1 MKQNFLDKLDGG
13 WGDII
18 ADTYKKYNSIDTTMT
33 FSTEEGY
40 LVDDYL
46 TPSTK
51 ENIKT
56 FTIVNP
62 VLEIL
67 IKDEYVQRSFS
78 SNKAGDLTIGI
89 KDYDYIDVTFGN
101 NGGSARIPKS
111 DTYKLKYN
119 NSGIHMYVQ
128 LSPNVIGSMKFFE
141 CWRELGDVETDVE
154 TNQEPYVQ
162 LESHN
167 MYMEKYDPK
176 LDEAL
181 CKDTLKEGDIIGG
194 K

>member
-1 MKQNFLDKLDGG
+1 
-13 WGDII
+13 
-18 ADTYKKYNSIDTTMT
+18 MT

-46 TPSTK
+46 TPSIK

-56 FTIVNP
+56 FTRVNP

-67 IKDEYVQRSFS
+67 VKDEYVQRSFS
-78 SNKAGDLTIGI
+78 SNKAGDLTIGV

-119 NSGIHMYVQ
+119 NSGIHM
-128 LSPNVIGSMKFFE
+128 
-141 CWRELGDVETDVE
+141 
-154 TNQEPYVQ
+154 
-162 LESHN
+162 
-167 MYMEKYDPK
+167 
-176 LDEAL
+176 
-181 CKDTLKEGDIIGG
+181 
-194 K
+194 

>member
-1 MKQNFLDKLDGG
+1 
-13 WGDII
+13 
-18 ADTYKKYNSIDTTMT
+18 MT
-33 FSTEEGY
+33 
-40 LVDDYL
+40 
-46 TPSTK
+46 
-51 ENIKT
+51 
-56 FTIVNP
+56 
-62 VLEIL
+62 
-67 IKDEYVQRSFS
+67 
-78 SNKAGDLTIGI
+78 I

-162 LESHN
+162 LECHN